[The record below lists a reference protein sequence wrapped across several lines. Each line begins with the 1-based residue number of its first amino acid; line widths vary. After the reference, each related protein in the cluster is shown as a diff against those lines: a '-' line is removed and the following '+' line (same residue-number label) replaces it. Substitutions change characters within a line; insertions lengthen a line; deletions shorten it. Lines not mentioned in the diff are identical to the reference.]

1 MAAQTTVR
9 TAMPTGAPRNRPRS
23 ATTRHR
29 VGRTLYYVL
38 AIVVAMLFLFPLIW
52 ALIRS
57 LQGTAADGTAPTFGS
72 LLHLTLHNYTG
83 LFGSGGGAGAVSGA
97 SSGSSLWHYAGN
109 SVVVGVGTAIVTTV
123 VATLA
128 GYGLARLRFRGSGIV
143 FMVILAPFMVPF
155 QAILTSLFTVLTW
168 LGITNSLLGLIL
180 VYSTFQL
187 PFTVYIMRNSF
198 SSVPKE
204 IEEAAYIDGAST
216 LGTLARVMVPLV
228 RPGIVT
234 VILFAFVFAWNEFLA
249 ALMLLTSDTKMT
261 LPVALNNLA
270 SGVYGHVDFGQLDAG
285 AVIAM
290 TPCLVVFLFLQR
302 AYVRG
307 ITAGAGK

>member
-1 MAAQTTVR
+1 MATQTAIATEI
-9 TAMPTGAPRNRPRS
+9 PHAPQPPAR
-23 ATTRHR
+23 AVTRR
-29 VGRTLYYVL
+29 RAGLTLYYAVSV
-38 AIVVAMLFLFPLIW
+38 VVALLFLFPLVW
-52 ALIRS
+52 ALLRS

-72 LLHLTLHNYTG
+72 LVHLTFHNYDS
-83 LFGSGGGAGAVSGA
+83 LFTSNNGGSALAGA
-97 SSGSSLWHYAGN
+97 SSGTSIWQNALNSLI
-109 SVVVGVGTAIVTTV
+109 VGAGTAVVTTI

-128 GYGLARLRFRGSGIV
+128 GYGLARLRFRGAGLV
-143 FMVILAPFMVPF
+143 FVVLLAPFMVPF
-155 QAILTSLFTVLTW
+155 QAVLTSLFTVLTW
-168 LGITNSLLGLIL
+168 FGITNSLTGLIL

-198 SSVPKE
+198 ASIPKE
-204 IEEAAYIDGAST
+204 IEEAASIDGASSMST
-216 LGTLARVMVPLV
+216 MARVMVPLV

-249 ALMLLTSDTKMT
+249 ALMLLTSNNKMT

-285 AVIAM
+285 AVVAM
-290 TPCLVVFLFLQR
+290 VPCLLVFLFLQR

-307 ITAGAGK
+307 ITSGAGK

>member
-1 MAAQTTVR
+1 MAT
-9 TAMPTGAPRNRPRS
+9 NRRIGL
-23 ATTRHR
+23 A
-29 VGRTLYYVL
+29 LYYTV
-38 AIVVAMLFLFPLIW
+38 AIVVALLFLFPLVW
-52 ALIRS
+52 ALLRS
-57 LQGTAADGTAPTFGS
+57 LQGTAADGNAPTFGS
-72 LLHLTLHNYTG
+72 LVHLTLHNYAI
-83 LFGSGGGAGAVSGA
+83 LFNSSGGGSALQGA
-97 SSGSSLWHYAGN
+97 SSGTSIWQNAENSLI
-109 SVVVGVGTAIVTTV
+109 VGIGTAIVTTII
-123 VATLA
+123 ATLA
-128 GYGLARLRFRGSGIV
+128 GYGLARLRFRGAGLV
-143 FMVILAPFMVPF
+143 FVVLLAPFMVPF

-168 LGITNSLLGLIL
+168 FNITNSLTGLIL

-198 SSVPKE
+198 AAIPKE
-204 IEEAAYIDGAST
+204 IEEASYIDGASN

-249 ALMLLTSDTKMT
+249 ALMLLSSDNKMT

-285 AVIAM
+285 AVVAM
-290 TPCLVVFLFLQR
+290 APCLVVFLLLQR